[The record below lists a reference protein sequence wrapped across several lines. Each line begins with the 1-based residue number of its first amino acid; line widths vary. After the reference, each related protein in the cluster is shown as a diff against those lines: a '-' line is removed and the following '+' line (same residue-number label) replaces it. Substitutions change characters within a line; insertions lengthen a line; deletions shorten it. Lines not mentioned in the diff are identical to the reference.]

1 MPRWSGLFISRA
13 VCVILLCCS
22 GAEARADD
30 AQLAHLIVAA
40 QKEGQVNWYTT
51 LVVGQVVRPIAL
63 AFEKKYGVK
72 VNFSPA
78 PWQETTL
85 KILNEGRA
93 GNVVADVWDA
103 GPAFFPLNAAGMV
116 APYNPEAV
124 KDYPQELKD
133 PAGLWTANIIQV
145 ITPAINT
152 DLVSRDNAPVRLND
166 LLDPKWK
173 NQIAWSASPSIA
185 GPVGFVGF
193 ILKTKGER
201 DGMKYLIALSKQH
214 IANVSSNQ
222 RVVLDQV
229 IQGQYPMAL
238 SIYNYH
244 AAISAAQGA
253 PVAWTPLDQSIETF
267 GTAGLVKSGPHPNAG
282 KLLLEFMLS
291 PQGQKI
297 IADAG
302 YLPASP
308 AVAPKIAGLMPDAGH
323 FNAVMITPGEYNK
336 HEAEWTAIVDKL
348 FDW

>member
-1 MPRWSGLFISRA
+1 MPRQSGWWILRA
-13 VCVILLCCS
+13 IFVMFFLCGGS
-22 GAEARADD
+22 HARADD
-30 AQLAHLIVAA
+30 AQLAPLVIAA
-40 QKEGQVNWYTT
+40 RKEGQVNWYTT
-51 LVVGQVVRPIAL
+51 LVVSQVVRPIAL
-63 AFEKKYGVK
+63 AFEKKYGIK

-93 GNVVADVWDA
+93 GSVVADVWDA

-116 APYNPEAV
+116 APYKPEAAR
-124 KDYPQELKD
+124 DYPRELKD

-152 DLVSRDNAPVRLND
+152 DLISRADAPVRLDD

-173 NQIAWSASPSIA
+173 NQMAWSASPSIA

-193 ILKTKGER
+193 ILKVKGAQE
-201 DGMKYLIALSKQH
+201 GMSFLKALSKQH
-214 IANVSSNQ
+214 VANVSSNQ

-238 SIYNYH
+238 SIYDYH

-253 PVAWTPLDQSIETF
+253 PVAWASLDQSIETF
-267 GTAGLVKSGPHPNAG
+267 GTAGLVRSGPHPNAG

-308 AVAPKIAGLMPDAGH
+308 AVAPKFAGLMPDTGH
-323 FNAVMITPGEYNK
+323 FKAVLITPGEYNQ
-336 HEAEWTAIVDKL
+336 HEAEWTAIVDEL